1 MRTIK
6 PYAGGKNMIALKKG
20 IALALGLVLLAGC
33 GSSQKQETET
43 PKEEKLEKIELSVA
57 KTEINVDEEL
67 EITVVTAPKDIE
79 IKTSSFQEMK
89 DATIEKKDDKY
100 MFKATKAGTYTILA
114 KQDSIDSNTLKVKV
128 NGEETDEEENQT
140 NNETASSQTT
150 SNQQALAEAGSASN
164 EQVIV
169 GADGTPHNDPNWNA
183 SDAVEVSA
191 VMNNPDHYVGE
202 KITIIGHLP
211 QQAAIDSQGN
221 YYPAI
226 YPNTDT
232 TDGLRLDGASVDIG
246 GCVAELTGTLQKQNV
261 GDDSYV
267 FNVESYRMITDGSAG
282 Q

>member
-1 MRTIK
+1 
-6 PYAGGKNMIALKKG
+6 MIALKKG

-67 EITVVTAPKDIE
+67 EITVVTTPKDIE

-89 DATIEKKDDKY
+89 DAKIEKKDDKY

-150 SNQQALAEAGSASN
+150 SNQQADTDEETTSN

-183 SDAVEVSA
+183 TDEQVV
-191 VMNNPDHYVGE
+191 VG
-202 KITIIGHLP
+202 
-211 QQAAIDSQGN
+211 A
-221 YYPAI
+221 
-226 YPNTDT
+226 
-232 TDGLRLDGASVDIG
+232 DGRPHNGPSSVDWVLSHVDQYLAPDQKTWVTG
-246 GCVAELTGTLQKQNV
+246 TVPQALKEDANGNMSMVLWNDDQTQYLVLEGYTGAGNQEVTLTGTLSKDGNV
-261 GDDSYV
+261 YV
-267 FNVESYRMITDGSAG
+267 LTV
-282 Q
+282 